1 LLLSGGMAWRSQ
13 VRALEALMGQA
24 AKEEWV
30 TTTEKL
36 EEALQTVQRLKTSE
50 REAKA
55 LAASMAEK
63 VRGYSSG
70 VREDDLPSSNV
81 HTFHE

>member
-1 LLLSGGMAWRSQ
+1 

-24 AKEEWV
+24 AKEEWE

-36 EEALQTVQRLKTSE
+36 EEALHTVQTLKTSE

-63 VRGYSSG
+63 VRDHSSVFG
-70 VREDDLPSSNV
+70 
-81 HTFHE
+81 